1 MTAPPRA
8 LITGV
13 AGQDGWYLSK
23 LLLADGYEVFGLV
36 HRDDNAPTP
45 DGVTVVSGNL
55 ADSVDV
61 QAAVDYAQPDEVYN
75 LAGVSSVARSWQDPM
90 LTAEVT
96 GLGLLRVITA
106 VSALAESQGGQC
118 RIVQASSAEIFGD
131 AAGPQ
136 TERTPIAPVTPYGA
150 AKAFAHQ
157 LARVYRGAGASIS
170 TAILYNHES
179 PRRPETFVTRKITR
193 TVAKIARGETD
204 RLCIGNLE
212 ARRDW
217 GFAGDYAR
225 ALQLIGRHSA
235 ADDFV
240 IASGESHTVAD
251 FVATAFRRIGVTDW
265 RALVDVDP
273 RFQRPVDPQEQRGDS
288 SKVRRELGW
297 RPSKGF
303 EDMVN
308 EMVDADLVLVGSASL
323 PPGEPWVSVVP
334 ADEVVPDGGAAMS
347 DRAGVRREIC

>member
-13 AGQDGWYLSK
+13 AGQDGWYLSR
-23 LLLADGYEVFGLV
+23 LLLADGYQVFGLV
-36 HRDDNAPTP
+36 HRDDGVSAH
-45 DGVTVVSGNL
+45 DGVILVSGNL
-55 ADSVDV
+55 ADSAEV
-61 QAAVDYAQPDEVYN
+61 QAAIDYAQPDEVYN
-75 LAGVSSVARSWQDPM
+75 LAGVSSVALSWQDPV

-106 VSALAESQGGQC
+106 VSALCESQGQQS
-118 RIVQASSAEIFGD
+118 RIVQASSAEIFGE

-157 LARVYRGAGASIS
+157 IACVYRGSGASIS

-193 TVAKIARGETD
+193 TVAKIARGEAD
-204 RLCIGNLE
+204 RLRIGNLE

-225 ALQLIGRHSA
+225 ALQLIGRHPA
-235 ADDFV
+235 ADDFIV
-240 IASGESHTVAD
+240 ASGESHTVAD

-265 RALVDVDP
+265 RAFVDIDP
-273 RFQRPVDPQEQRGDS
+273 GLQRPVDPPEQRGDS
-288 SKVRRELGW
+288 SKARRELGW
-297 RPSKGF
+297 SPSKGF

-308 EMVDADLVLVGSASL
+308 EMVDADLMLVDSAS
-323 PPGEPWVSVVP
+323 PSPG
-334 ADEVVPDGGAAMS
+334 
-347 DRAGVRREIC
+347 

>member
-13 AGQDGWYLSK
+13 TGQDGWYLSE
-23 LLLADGYEVFGLV
+23 LLLSDGYQVFGLV
-36 HRDDNAPTP
+36 RRGDSAPAP
-45 DGVTVVSGNL
+45 DGVIILSGDL
-55 ADSVDV
+55 ADSAGV
-61 QAAVDYAQPDEVYN
+61 QAAVDHAQPDEVYN
-75 LAGVSSVARSWQDPM
+75 LAGVSSVALSWQRPI

-106 VSALAESQGGQC
+106 VSAFSERRGRQS
-118 RIVQASSAEIFGD
+118 RIVQASSAEMFGE

-136 TERTPIAPVTPYGA
+136 TERTPIAPVSPYGA

-157 LARVYRGAGASIS
+157 LAHVYRGAGASIS

-193 TVAKIARGETD
+193 TVARIARGEAD
-204 RLCIGNLE
+204 RLLIGNLR

-225 ALQLIGRHSA
+225 ALQLIGRHPA
-235 ADDFV
+235 ADDFIV
-240 IASGESHTVAD
+240 ASGESHSVAD

-265 RALVDVDP
+265 HALVDVDP
-273 RFQRPVDPQEQRGDS
+273 RFLRPADPPEQRGDS
-288 SKVRRELGW
+288 GKARRELGW
-297 RPSKGF
+297 GPSKSF

-308 EMVDADLVLVGSASL
+308 EMVDADLRLIDSAS
-323 PPGEPWVSVVP
+323 PS
-334 ADEVVPDGGAAMS
+334 
-347 DRAGVRREIC
+347 AG

>member
-1 MTAPPRA
+1 MTAPRRA

-13 AGQDGWYLSK
+13 TGQDGWYLAR
-23 LLLADGYEVFGLV
+23 LLLADGYQVFGLV
-36 HRDDNAPTP
+36 RRDDGGSAP
-45 DGVTVVSGNL
+45 DGVIVLSGNL
-55 ADSVDV
+55 ADSADV

-75 LAGVSSVARSWQDPM
+75 LAGVSSVALSWEHPM

-106 VSALAESQGGQC
+106 VSALPESRGRQS
-118 RIVQASSAEIFGD
+118 RIVQASSAEIFGE
-131 AAGPQ
+131 AASPQ
-136 TERTPIAPVTPYGA
+136 TERTPVDPVTPYGA

-179 PRRPETFVTRKITR
+179 PKRPETFVTRKITR
-193 TVAKIARGETD
+193 TVAKIARGEED

-217 GFAGDYAR
+217 GYAADYAH
-225 ALQLIGRHSA
+225 ALQLIGRHRA
-235 ADDFV
+235 ADDFIV
-240 IASGESHTVAD
+240 ASGESHTVAD

-273 RFQRPVDPQEQRGDS
+273 RFQRPVDPPEQRGDS
-288 SKVRRELGW
+288 SKIRQELGW
-297 RPSKGF
+297 CPSMSF

-308 EMVDADLVLVGSASL
+308 EMVDADLQLVDSTS
-323 PPGEPWVSVVP
+323 PSPNY
-334 ADEVVPDGGAAMS
+334 
-347 DRAGVRREIC
+347 RA

>member
-13 AGQDGWYLSK
+13 TGQDGWYLSR
-23 LLLADGYEVFGLV
+23 LLLADGYQVFGLV
-36 HRDDNAPTP
+36 HRDDGVPAP
-45 DGVTVVSGNL
+45 DGVIVVNGNL
-55 ADSVDV
+55 ADSADV
-61 QAAVDYAQPDEVYN
+61 QTAVDYAQPDEVYN
-75 LAGVSSVARSWQDPM
+75 LAGLSSVALSWEHPM

-106 VSALAESQGGQC
+106 VSALPSGRGGQS
-118 RIVQASSAEIFGD
+118 RIVQASSAEIFGE
-131 AAGPQ
+131 AVSPQ
-136 TERTPIAPVTPYGA
+136 TERTPVAPLTPYGA

-193 TVAKIARGETD
+193 TVAKIARGEAD

-217 GFAGDYAR
+217 GYAADYAR
-225 ALQLIGRHSA
+225 ALQLIGRHPT
-235 ADDFV
+235 ADDFIV
-240 IASGESHTVAD
+240 ASGESHTVAD
-251 FVATAFRRIGVTDW
+251 FIATAFRRIGVTDW

-273 RFQRPVDPQEQRGDS
+273 RFQRPVDPREQRGDS
-288 SKVRRELGW
+288 SKIRRELGW
-297 RPSKGF
+297 CPSISF

-308 EMVDADLVLVGSASL
+308 EMVDADLQLVDTAS
-323 PPGEPWVSVVP
+323 PGY
-334 ADEVVPDGGAAMS
+334 GA
-347 DRAGVRREIC
+347 

>member
-13 AGQDGWYLSK
+13 TGQDGWYLSG

-36 HRDDNAPTP
+36 HRH
-45 DGVTVVSGNL
+45 DGVPAHDGVIVVPGNL
-55 ADSVDV
+55 ADPAEV
-61 QAAVDYAQPDEVYN
+61 QAAVDYAQPDEIYN
-75 LAGVSSVARSWQDPM
+75 LAGISSVALSWQYPM

-106 VSALAESQGGQC
+106 VGALRESRGRQS
-118 RIVQASSAEIFGD
+118 RIVQASSAEIFGE
-131 AAGPQ
+131 APGPQ
-136 TERTPIAPVTPYGA
+136 AEGTPIAPVTPYGA

-179 PRRPETFVTRKITR
+179 PRRPEAFVTRKITS
-193 TVAKIARGETD
+193 TVAKIARGEAD
-204 RLCIGNLE
+204 RLRIGNLG

-217 GFAGDYAR
+217 GFAGDYAH
-225 ALQLIGRHSA
+225 ALRLIGRHPA

-240 IASGESHTVAD
+240 VASGESHTVAD
-251 FVATAFRRIGVTDW
+251 FVETAFRRIGVTDW

-273 RFQRPVDPQEQRGDS
+273 RFQRPVDPPEQRGDS
-288 SKVRRELGW
+288 GKLRRELGW
-297 RPSKGF
+297 CPSKTF

-308 EMVDADLVLVGSASL
+308 EMVDADLQLVDSAS
-323 PPGEPWVSVVP
+323 PSPG
-334 ADEVVPDGGAAMS
+334 
-347 DRAGVRREIC
+347 

>member
-1 MTAPPRA
+1 V
-8 LITGV
+8 I
-13 AGQDGWYLSK
+13 
-23 LLLADGYEVFGLV
+23 
-36 HRDDNAPTP
+36 
-45 DGVTVVSGNL
+45 VVSGNL
-55 ADSVDV
+55 ADSADV

-75 LAGVSSVARSWQDPM
+75 LAGVSSVALSWQHPM

-106 VSALAESQGGQC
+106 VSALSDGHGGQS
-118 RIVQASSAEIFGD
+118 RIVQASSAEIFGE
-131 AAGPQ
+131 ATGAHN
-136 TERTPIAPVTPYGA
+136 EHTPIAPVTPYGA

-193 TVAKIARGETD
+193 TVAKIARGEAD
-204 RLCIGNLE
+204 RLRVGNLE

-225 ALQLIGRHSA
+225 ALQLIGRHPA
-235 ADDFV
+235 ADDFIV
-240 IASGESHTVAD
+240 ASGESHTVAD

-265 RALVDVDP
+265 DALVDVDP
-273 RFQRPVDPQEQRGDS
+273 RFQRPVDPPEQRGDS
-288 SKVRRELGW
+288 SKARRELGW
-297 RPSKGF
+297 CPAKSF

-308 EMVDADLVLVGSASL
+308 EMVDADLRLIDSVSPS
-323 PPGEPWVSVVP
+323 PG
-334 ADEVVPDGGAAMS
+334 
-347 DRAGVRREIC
+347 

>member
-1 MTAPPRA
+1 MTAPRRA

-13 AGQDGWYLSK
+13 TGQDGWYLSR
-23 LLLADGYEVFGLV
+23 LLLADGYQVFGLV
-36 HRDDNAPTP
+36 HRDDGVPAP
-45 DGVTVVSGNL
+45 DGVIVVSGNL
-55 ADSVDV
+55 ADSADV

-75 LAGVSSVARSWQDPM
+75 LAGVSSVALSWQHPM

-106 VSALAESQGGQC
+106 VSAFSEGHGGQS
-118 RIVQASSAEIFGD
+118 RIVQASSAEIFGE
-131 AAGPQ
+131 AAGLQ
-136 TERTPIAPVTPYGA
+136 SELTPIAPVTPYGA

-157 LARVYRGAGASIS
+157 LSRVYRGAGASIS

-204 RLCIGNLE
+204 RLRIGNLQ

-225 ALQLIGRHSA
+225 ALQLIGRHPA

-240 IASGESHTVAD
+240 VASGESHTVAD
-251 FVATAFRRIGVTDW
+251 FVATAFQRIGVTDW

-273 RFQRPVDPQEQRGDS
+273 RLQRPVDPPEQRGDS
-288 SKVRRELGW
+288 SKVRQELGW
-297 RPSKGF
+297 CPSKGF

-308 EMVDADLVLVGSASL
+308 EMVDADLRLIDSAS
-323 PPGEPWVSVVP
+323 PSPG
-334 ADEVVPDGGAAMS
+334 
-347 DRAGVRREIC
+347 

>member
-13 AGQDGWYLSK
+13 TGQDGWYLSQ
-23 LLLADGYEVFGLV
+23 LLLADGYQVFGLV
-36 HRDDNAPTP
+36 HRDDGVPAH
-45 DGVTVVSGNL
+45 DGVIVVSGNL
-55 ADSVDV
+55 ADSAEV
-61 QAAVDYAQPDEVYN
+61 QAAIDYAQPDEVYN
-75 LAGVSSVARSWQDPM
+75 LAGVSSVALSWQHPV

-106 VSALAESQGGQC
+106 VTALCESRDQQS
-118 RIVQASSAEIFGD
+118 RIVQASSAEIFGG
-131 AAGPQ
+131 ATGPQ

-157 LARVYRGAGASIS
+157 LARVYRGSGASIS

-179 PRRPETFVTRKITR
+179 HRRPETFVTRKITS
-193 TVAKIARGETD
+193 TVAKIARGEAD
-204 RLCIGNLE
+204 RLRIGNLE

-225 ALQLIGRHSA
+225 ALQLIGRHPA
-235 ADDFV
+235 ADDFIV
-240 IASGESHTVAD
+240 ASGESHTVAD

-265 RALVDVDP
+265 RAFVDVDP
-273 RFQRPVDPQEQRGDS
+273 GLQRPVDPPEQRGDS
-288 SKVRRELGW
+288 SKIRRELGW
-297 RPSKGF
+297 RPSKSF

-308 EMVDADLVLVGSASL
+308 EMVDADLRLVDSASPSL
-323 PPGEPWVSVVP
+323 G
-334 ADEVVPDGGAAMS
+334 
-347 DRAGVRREIC
+347 

>member
-1 MTAPPRA
+1 MTPPPRA

-13 AGQDGWYLSK
+13 TGQDGWYLSR
-23 LLLADGYEVFGLV
+23 LLLADGYQVFGLV
-36 HRDDNAPTP
+36 HRDDGVAAH
-45 DGVTVVSGNL
+45 DGVIVVSGNL
-55 ADSVDV
+55 ADSADV

-75 LAGVSSVARSWQDPM
+75 LAGVSSVALSWQHPI

-106 VSALAESQGGQC
+106 VTTLCESDSRQS
-118 RIVQASSAEIFGD
+118 RIVQASSAEIFGG
-131 AAGPQ
+131 AEGPQ

-157 LARVYRGAGASIS
+157 LARVYRGSGASIS

-193 TVAKIARGETD
+193 TVAKIARGEAD
-204 RLCIGNLE
+204 RLRIGNLE

-225 ALQLIGRHSA
+225 ALQLIGRHPA
-235 ADDFV
+235 ADDFIV
-240 IASGESHTVAD
+240 ASGEGHTVAD
-251 FVATAFRRIGVTDW
+251 FVATAFRRIGVTEW

-273 RFQRPVDPQEQRGDS
+273 GLQRPVDPPDQRGDA

-297 RPSKGF
+297 CPSKSF

-308 EMVDADLVLVGSASL
+308 EMVDADLRLVDSAS
-323 PPGEPWVSVVP
+323 PSRG
-334 ADEVVPDGGAAMS
+334 
-347 DRAGVRREIC
+347 

>member
-13 AGQDGWYLSK
+13 TGQDGWYLSG
-23 LLLADGYEVFGLV
+23 LLLSDGYQVFGLA
-36 HRDDNAPTP
+36 HHDDGAPVR
-45 DGVTVVSGNL
+45 DGVIVVRGDL
-55 ADSVDV
+55 AESADV
-61 QAAVDYAQPDEVYN
+61 RAAVDHARPDEVYN
-75 LAGVSSVARSWQDPM
+75 LAGVSSVALSWERPM

-106 VSALAESQGGQC
+106 VSAFSGRHGRPC
-118 RIVQASSAEIFGD
+118 RIVQASSAEIFGE

-136 TERTPIAPVTPYGA
+136 TEQTPIAPVTPYGA

-157 LARVYRGAGASIS
+157 LAGVYRRAGASIS

-179 PRRPETFVTRKITR
+179 PRRPGTFVTRKITS
-193 TVAKIARGETD
+193 TVAQIARGEAD
-204 RLCIGNLE
+204 RLSIGNLE

-225 ALQLIGRHSA
+225 ALQLIGRHPA
-235 ADDFV
+235 ADDFI

-273 RFQRPVDPQEQRGDS
+273 RFQRPVDPPEQRGDS
-288 SKVRRELGW
+288 SKARRELGW
-297 RPSKGF
+297 CPSMSF

-308 EMVDADLVLVGSASL
+308 EMVDADLRL
-323 PPGEPWVSVVP
+323 
-334 ADEVVPDGGAAMS
+334 
-347 DRAGVRREIC
+347 AGH